1 MRLRTENRSG
11 SRESGVGNRGF
22 PDSRLP
28 IPYSLFLAV
37 LICSV
42 ATANLK
48 GQGAPSDV
56 QLLNKVFD
64 STNKALKIN
73 VVANGDGGAG
83 AGDFPNLTQLFNRA
97 YDPASGA
104 IKVNCV
110 LGCGGAGATFQVN
123 ATNTSNQNTLNF
135 QSGAGITVSNPSAGN
150 VAFNWSAPA
159 AVTMTRDSLAF
170 ASTLTMNMSN
180 GGSKKITLTGNV
192 ASSSITNPADTQLL
206 VLEICQDS
214 TGGRSFAWP
223 GNVKGAG
230 TPDPAAG
237 TCSAQQ
243 FQYDSAATN
252 WYAIAPMMTRM

>member
-1 MRLRTENRSG
+1 MRLRTDNKVADFKCQVSETWNLKPRTWNF
-11 SRESGVGNRGF
+11 V
-22 PDSRLP
+22 
-28 IPYSLFLAV
+28 LAV
-37 LICSV
+37 LIYSIS
-42 ATANLK
+42 TASFK

-56 QLLNKVFD
+56 QILNKVFD
-64 STNKALKIN
+64 ATNQALKIK
-73 VVANGDGGAG
+73 VVANGGGGAG

-97 YDPASGA
+97 YDPASNA

-110 LGCGGAGATFQVN
+110 LGCGGGAGATFQVN
-123 ATNTSNQNTLNF
+123 ATNTASQSTLNF
-135 QSGAGITVSNPSAGN
+135 ESGAGITVSNPSAGN

-159 AVTMTRDSLAF
+159 AVTMTRDTLAF

-214 TGGRSFAWP
+214 TGGRTFAWP
-223 GNVKGAG
+223 ANVKGAG
-230 TPDPAAG
+230 TPDPTAS

-252 WYAIAPMMTRM
+252 WYAIAPMMTKM